1 MLRDKFSLEGKLAVV
16 AGGSGAIGR
25 CAAQVFQEMG
35 ARLLVTGRDPGRLE
49 ETVRALPA
57 GADVTVVAGDARDES
72 HLAEVVEAARA
83 RGGVDVYV
91 NCVGAQRRKP
101 LLEATAEDLEYLWS
115 INVGSVFALTQ
126 RLLPQ
131 MVEKGYGKVI
141 HLCSIASF
149 IGIKDKTL
157 YAITKGALL
166 QYTRSSAVELAGN
179 GVRVNAIAP
188 GYVDTPMTH
197 DYIHSDREQEYLS
210 AIPLGQFAQVG
221 DLEATLAYLASPA
234 SDHMTGQLLVLDG
247 GETVD

>member
-1 MLRDKFSLEGKLAVV
+1 MLQDKFSLDGKLAVV

-25 CAAQVFQEMG
+25 CAAQVFCEMG
-35 ARLLVTGRDPGRLE
+35 ARLIVTGRDASRLR
-49 ETVRALPA
+49 ETVEALPA
-57 GADVTVVAGDARDES
+57 GADVLTIAGDARDEA
-72 HLAEVVEAARA
+72 HVAEIVEAARA

-91 NCVGAQRRKP
+91 NAVGTQRRKP
-101 LLEATAEDLEYLWS
+101 LLEATADDLDYIWS

-131 MVEKGYGKVI
+131 MVDKSYGKVI

-149 IGIKDKTL
+149 VGVPDKTL

-166 QYTRSSAVELAGN
+166 QYTRSSAVEMAPYGI
-179 GVRVNAIAP
+179 RVNAIAP

-197 DYIHSDREQEYLS
+197 DYIHSEREEEFLS
-210 AIPLGQFAQVG
+210 AIPLRRFARVE
-221 DLEATLAYLASPA
+221 DLAATFAYLAAPA

-247 GETVD
+247 GETVG